1 MQYRKLGKTGFNISE
16 ISLGTWQ
23 VGGKWGS
30 EFDFE
35 NADKILQTAIEQG
48 INFVDTADVYSAGLS
63 EKAIGK
69 FLKKQTKRIYVAT
82 KCGRKINPHI
92 DANYTPQILR
102 KYVEDSLQNMGLETL
117 DLIQLHCPPTE
128 TYRQPEIFGEFEKLK
143 TEGKILNLGV
153 SVEKIDEALKA
164 IEYENVTT
172 VQIIFNAFRQ
182 RPADVFFAEALKR
195 SVGIIVRV
203 PLASGLLTGKYS
215 KSTTFETGDHRNFNR
230 NGEHFD
236 KGETFSGVDYDI
248 ALEAIENLRGAFPEG
263 ENLTE
268 VAIRWILD
276 HEAVSTVIPGASRAE
291 QVIENISATNRQP
304 LKNADNQLIKNIYD
318 LKIKGLVGHLW

>member
-23 VGGKWGS
+23 LGGKWGS
-30 EFDFE
+30 EFDFD
-35 NADKILQTAIEQG
+35 NAEKILQTSINQG
-48 INFVDTADVYSAGLS
+48 INFIDTADVYSAGLS

-69 FLKKQTKRIYVAT
+69 FLKNQTERIYVAT
-82 KCGRKINPHI
+82 KCGRQINPHI
-92 DANYTPQILR
+92 DENYTPAILR

-128 TYRQPEIFGEFEKLK
+128 TYNRPEIFGEFEKLK

-153 SVEKIDEALKA
+153 SVQTIDEAVKA

-172 VQIIFNAFRQ
+172 VQIIFNIFRQ
-182 RPADVFFAEALKR
+182 RPADLFFAEAQKR
-195 SVGIIVRV
+195 NVGIIIRV

-215 KSTTFETGDHRNFNR
+215 KSTTFDEGDHRNFNR
-230 NGEHFD
+230 NGEKFD
-236 KGETFSGVDYDI
+236 KGETFSGVDYDT
-248 ALEAIENLRGAFPEG
+248 ALLAVEQLKGAFPEN

-268 VAIRWILD
+268 IAIRWILD
-276 HEAVSTVIPGASRAE
+276 HEAVSTVIPGASRPE
-291 QVIENISATNRQP
+291 QVIENISATNRKP
-304 LKNADNQLIKNIYD
+304 LKDTDHQVIRDIYNK
-318 LKIKGLVGHLW
+318 KIKGLVEHLW

>member
-1 MQYRKLGKTGFNISE
+1 MKYRKLGKTGFEISE

-23 VGGKWGS
+23 LGGKWGS
-30 EFDFE
+30 EFDFYNAE
-35 NADKILQTAIEQG
+35 NILQTAIDQG
-48 INFVDTADVYSAGLS
+48 INFIDTADVYSAGLS

-69 FLKKQTKRIYVAT
+69 FLKNQSQRIFVAT
-82 KCGRKINPHI
+82 KCGRQINPHI

-128 TYRQPEIFGEFEKLK
+128 TYNRPEIFGEFDKLK
-143 TEGKILNLGV
+143 AEGKILNLGV

-164 IEYENVTT
+164 IEYDNVTT

-182 RPADVFFAEALKR
+182 RPADVFFTEAQKR
-195 SVGIIVRV
+195 NVGIIVRV
-203 PLASGLLTGKYS
+203 PLASGLLTGTYS
-215 KSTTFETGDHRNFNR
+215 KNTTFEAGDHRNFNR

-236 KGETFSGVDYDI
+236 KGETFSGVDYET
-248 ALEAIENLRGAFPEG
+248 ALLAVEQLKGAFPEN

-276 HEAVSTVIPGASRAE
+276 HEAVSTVIPGASRPQ
-291 QVIENISATNRQP
+291 QVIQNVSASNRP
-304 LKNADNQLIKNIYD
+304 SLKDTDKEVIKTIYNA
-318 LKIKGLVGHLW
+318 KIKELVNHLW